1 LSDIRADPAQ
11 AAIQEKLGVFNM
23 QEEQDRISAMMQQL
37 HGPDQPQQ
45 QMMQQKPSM
54 TAADKKR
61 NRKKK

>member
-45 QMMQQKPSM
+45 QMMQ
-54 TAADKKR
+54 
-61 NRKKK
+61 